1 VQPKVYTSDDH
12 HIRDEH
18 IDPDALFV
26 LKRLVEAGYE
36 AYLVGGGVRDL
47 LLHRRPKDFDIST
60 SARPEEVRQLFRRCF
75 LVGRRFRLAHV
86 RFGEKVI
93 EVATFRAGDPDE
105 ATLIVHDNVW
115 GGAESDA
122 LRRDFTINGLYYE
135 AESRQIIDY
144 CGGFHD
150 LNAGLLRVIGN
161 PETRFCQ
168 DPVRMLRLLKFRARF
183 GFEIEEKALEA
194 LHRCYREI
202 IKSAPARLLEEML
215 RMLESGA
222 AEPFIQLMQTHHLL
236 ALLFPVISE
245 CLREEM
251 GAQIYQLLGSADH
264 LIKEGYTLS
273 RAALVSALLFP
284 MVQNLIQKEFKESP
298 HPPNLGQ
305 ILAITEDVIEGSLV
319 QAFSHFPR
327 RLRGEVAFILNTQFR
342 FTPLNKR
349 KSRSQRLASHPDLP
363 LAVELL
369 RIRATL
375 DPQLE
380 ETCAG
385 WEEAAAALPPSAP
398 IERTANRRRRRR
410 PRAI

>member
-1 VQPKVYTSDDH
+1 MQPKVYTTDDH

-26 LKRLVEAGYE
+26 LKRLVEAGHE
-36 AYLVGGGVRDL
+36 AFLVGGGVRDL

-105 ATLIVHDNVW
+105 ATLIVQDNVW

-122 LRRDFTINGLYYE
+122 LRRDFTINGLYYD
-135 AESRQIIDY
+135 ANSRRIIDY

-161 PETRFCQ
+161 PETRFRQ

-194 LHRCYREI
+194 LHRCYHDI
-202 IKSAPARLLEEML
+202 TKSAPARLLEEML

-236 ALLFPVISE
+236 PLLFPVISE

-251 GAQIYQLLGSADH
+251 GAQIYQLLGAADH
-264 LIKEGYTLS
+264 LIKEGHTLS
-273 RAALVSALLFP
+273 RAALVSALLLP
-284 MVQNLIQKEFKESP
+284 MVQNLIQSEFQGAA

-305 ILAITEDVIEGSLV
+305 VLEIIEDVIDGSLV

-327 RLRGEVAFILNTQFR
+327 RLRGEVAFVLNTQFR
-342 FTPLNKR
+342 FTPLTKR
-349 KSRSQRLASHPDLP
+349 KSPSQRLSSRPDLP

-369 RIRATL
+369 HIRATL

-380 ETCAG
+380 EVYESWA
-385 WEEAAAALPPSAP
+385 EAVDALPPPSP
-398 IERTANRRRRRR
+398 DERPTHRRRRRR
-410 PRAI
+410 PRT

>member
-1 VQPKVYTSDDH
+1 MQPKVYTSDDH

-26 LKRLVEAGYE
+26 LRRLTEAGYE

-60 SARPEEVRQLFRRCF
+60 SARPEEVRNLFRRCF

-86 RFGEKVI
+86 RFGDKVV
-93 EVATFRAGDPDE
+93 EVATFRAGDPEE

-115 GGAESDA
+115 GSAESDA
-122 LRRDFTINGLYYE
+122 LRRDFTINGLYYD
-135 AESRQIIDY
+135 ANSRQIIDY

-161 PETRFCQ
+161 PDVRFRQ
-168 DPVRMLRLLKFRARF
+168 DPVRMVRALKFRARF
-183 GFEIEEKALEA
+183 GFDIEESALAA
-194 LHRCYREI
+194 LHRCYRDI
-202 IKSAPARLLEEML
+202 TKSSPARLLEEML

-222 AEPFIQLMQTHHLL
+222 GEPFFQLMQNHHLL
-236 ALLFPVISE
+236 PLLFPVVSE

-251 GAQIYQLLGSADH
+251 GAQIYQLLGAADH
-264 LIKEGYTLS
+264 LIREGNRLS
-273 RAALVSALLFP
+273 RAALVSVLLFP
-284 MVQNLIQKEFKESP
+284 MVQSIIRGEFEQAS

-305 ILAITEDVIEGSLV
+305 IQEMVTEVVEGALV

-327 RLRGEVAFILNTQFR
+327 RMRGEVSFILNTQFR
-342 FTPLNKR
+342 LTPLTKR
-349 KSRSQRLASHPDLP
+349 KGRSQRLSLRSDLP

-375 DPQLE
+375 DPELE
-380 ETCAG
+380 ESYRE
-385 WEEAAAALPPSAP
+385 WEEIAKQAPPP
-398 IERTANRRRRRR
+398 PPEERSGGRRRRRR
-410 PRAI
+410 GR